1 MSGVGRSLT
10 TWSGGAAV
18 YAGMTPPIEFDP
30 SALWEVVGE
39 IRRAFE
45 TGERIAVLV
54 DGEVLTGTVSVTI
67 GWASGIPAHA
77 HLARASDR
85 ATFWARMLWCSHR
98 AGMASTTSSGHPAAR
113 RSPLRSFD
121 PRCPRER
128 LRLPRGGAAHR
139 RLTIESGG
147 NGTMPTDLPREASA
161 YTMAGIYEATVHSR
175 GAGYG
180 WGIEVD
186 RDRFWIAVRANL
198 RETAAEP
205 EFRIIIRLLHE
216 PRGRAYMGCGGPGS
230 ARAARCSAST
240 CNVRGLGSTPLY
252 SRADADALIIE
263 LRKYL
268 RVRHPS
274 T

>member
-1 MSGVGRSLT
+1 VSGYGS
-10 TWSGGAAV
+10 
-18 YAGMTPPIEFDP
+18 
-30 SALWEVVGE
+30 
-39 IRRAFE
+39 RAE
-45 TGERIAVLV
+45 AQRIV
-54 DGEVLTGTVSVTI
+54 
-67 GWASGIPAHA
+67 
-77 HLARASDR
+77 
-85 ATFWARMLWCSHR
+85 
-98 AGMASTTSSGHPAAR
+98 
-113 RSPLRSFD
+113 
-121 PRCPRER
+121 
-128 LRLPRGGAAHR
+128 

-175 GAGYG
+175 GSGYG

-216 PRGRAYMGCGGPGS
+216 PRGRAYMGLRRSGQRSGS
-230 ARAARCSAST
+230 KVLGVNLQRP
-240 CNVRGLGSTPLY
+240 GLGSTPLY

-268 RVRHPS
+268 PS
-274 T
+274 TASIYLKAEGKH